1 MITLTCDTLWK
12 NTELIK
18 IEKRMVIT
26 RGWGGEITRRQGK
39 FASWVPKFNQTRG
52 KSFSVL
58 SIVGSLGYSIYSIK
72 NYMKAVCIFQGMEFL
87 SLLTFHTLCIWI
99 LLYPYGISINNCH
112 ASAWNKLK
120 NSLNNNFERSNTSS
134 WSQDYMTPC
143 YWVCVNLQHCCGKH
157 LKVTFTWVKLLVH
170 NGL

>member
-120 NSLNNNFERSNTSS
+120 NSLNPVLLSLCQFAALLWKASQSNLHLSEAFGPQWFVKYKSNFKCWISF
-134 WSQDYMTPC
+134 
-143 YWVCVNLQHCCGKH
+143 L
-157 LKVTFTWVKLLVH
+157 TFA
-170 NGL
+170 